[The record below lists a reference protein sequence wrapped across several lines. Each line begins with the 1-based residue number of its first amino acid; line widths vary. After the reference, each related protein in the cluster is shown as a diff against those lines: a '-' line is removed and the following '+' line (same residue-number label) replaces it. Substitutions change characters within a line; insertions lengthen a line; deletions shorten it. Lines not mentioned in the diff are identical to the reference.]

1 MPIDSSSKFTDYII
15 YILVGV
21 TTLLF
26 TLIGILYNM
35 IWKNLNKLWDFKD
48 IHDKKIMKNDKEIGV
63 IKATCEERHNKGK
76 K

>member
-1 MPIDSSSKFTDYII
+1 MPFSQSSKFIDYII

-48 IHDKKIMKNDKEIGV
+48 KHDDRLKAVEKETGI
-63 IKATCEERHNKGK
+63 ISATCEERHNKGK